1 MILKKFLPIVFLSI
15 STISFAQPS
24 DEKREQIKQ
33 LKVAFIT
40 TELDL
45 SKDEAEKFWP
55 IYNAFDEKQF
65 EMRHEKMRSFKKRID
80 KESIDKMSE
89 KEAAALL
96 AQMEDTEEKM
106 LQLRKKLNSD
116 LRPVIGSVKILKLKK
131 SEDDFNRK
139 LIKQIKENR
148 K

>member
-1 MILKKFLPIVFLSI
+1 MTLKRILPIVFLLI
-15 STISFAQPS
+15 STFSFAQPN

-40 TELDL
+40 TELNL
-45 SKDEAEKFWP
+45 SKEEAEKFWP
-55 IYNAFDEKQF
+55 IYNTFEEKQF
-65 EMRHEKMRSFKKRID
+65 EMRHEKMRNLKKRMD
-80 KESIDKMSE
+80 GESVDKMSE
-89 KEAAALL
+89 KEAATLL
-96 AQMEDTEEKM
+96 AQMEETEEKM
-106 LQLRKKLNSD
+106 FQLRKKLSSD

-131 SEDDFNRK
+131 AEDDFNRK

>member
-1 MILKKFLPIVFLSI
+1 MLVKKFLPIVFLLI
-15 STISFAQPS
+15 SAFSFAQPS

-40 TELDL
+40 TELNL

-55 IYNAFDEKQF
+55 IYNTFEQKQF
-65 EMRHEKMRSFKKRID
+65 EMRHEKMRSLKKRMD
-80 KESIDKMSE
+80 DESVDKMSE

-106 LQLRKKLNSD
+106 FQLRKKLSSD
-116 LRPVIGSVKILKLKK
+116 LRPIIGSVKILKLKK
-131 SEDDFNRK
+131 AEDDFNRK

>member
-1 MILKKFLPIVFLSI
+1 MITKRILPIIFLLI
-15 STISFAQPS
+15 STFSFSQPS

-40 TELDL
+40 TELNL
-45 SKDEAEKFWP
+45 TTDEAAKFWP
-55 IYNAFDEKQF
+55 IYNTFDEKQF
-65 EMRHEKMRSFKKRID
+65 EIRHDKMRSFRKRMD
-80 KESIDKMSE
+80 AESVDKMSE

-106 LQLRKKLNSD
+106 FQLRKKLNSD
-116 LRPVIGSVKILKLKK
+116 LRPIIGSVKILKLKK
-131 SEDDFNRK
+131 AEDDFNRK
-139 LIKQIKENR
+139 LIKQIKEKR

>member
-1 MILKKFLPIVFLSI
+1 MALKKFLPIVFLLI
-15 STISFAQPS
+15 STFSFAQPS

-40 TELDL
+40 SELDL
-45 SKDEAEKFWP
+45 TTEEAEKFWP

-65 EMRHEKMRSFKKRID
+65 EIRHDKMRSFMKRMD
-80 KESIDKMSE
+80 KESVDKMSE

-96 AQMEDTEEKM
+96 SQMEDAEEKM
-106 LQLRKKLNSD
+106 LQLRKKLRSD

-131 SEDDFNRK
+131 AEDDFNRK

>member
-1 MILKKFLPIVFLSI
+1 MTLKKFLPIVFLLI
-15 STISFAQPS
+15 STFSFAQPS

-55 IYNAFDEKQF
+55 IYNTFEEKQF
-65 EMRHEKMRSFKKRID
+65 EMRHEKMRSFKKRMD
-80 KESIDKMSE
+80 KESVDKMSE

-96 AQMEDTEEKM
+96 AQMEDNEEKM
-106 LQLRKKLNSD
+106 LQLRKKLSSD
-116 LRPVIGSVKILKLKK
+116 LRPVIGSVKILKLRKA
-131 SEDDFNRK
+131 EDDFNRK
-139 LIKQIKENR
+139 LIKQIKES
-148 K
+148 KK

>member
-1 MILKKFLPIVFLSI
+1 MNLKNTFPLLLLLISFL
-15 STISFAQPS
+15 SFAQPPK
-24 DEKREQIKQ
+24 EKREQIKQ

-40 TELDL
+40 TELNL
-45 SKDEAEKFWP
+45 TTDEAAKFWP

-65 EMRHEKMRSFKKRID
+65 EIRHDKMRGFMKRMD
-80 KESIDKMSE
+80 DDGMNKMSE

-96 AQMEDTEEKM
+96 AQMDETEEKM
-106 LQLRKKLNSD
+106 FQLRKKLNND

-131 SEDDFNRK
+131 AEDDFNRK
-139 LIKQIKENR
+139 LIKQIKERR